1 MPTLCSKY
9 FLKTGLVVLS
19 AVAFIMWIAPAV
31 DAGDLSSARPV
42 PDGGTYH
49 EGAKRGWWWYEKMPE
64 KKKEEEKRIGEE
76 PERSPRL
83 DDYSTQRLWNMHPDD
98 FQALL
103 MTFQKK
109 AVQSPT
115 EENVKEY
122 YTIQDIARRKSLAF
136 ANVTAAVMQK
146 YPELSLAADS
156 PITAPGRNAAV
167 TQQTGEIES
176 KIRNARDEF
185 ALLYFF
191 SPSCPYCAE
200 QETILGYF
208 REKYRWEI
216 KAVDTESDPGTSSLF
231 GIKTTPTLLLIYR
244 ESRDQIPIS
253 TGVAS
258 LVEIEEKL
266 YRGIRLLKGEIT
278 PEEYSLY
285 EFQRGGAFDVKAPLR
300 REKRQE

>member
-1 MPTLCSKY
+1 LPTPCSKY
-9 FLKTGLVVLS
+9 CLKVGTVVLLAAAIAVLLMS
-19 AVAFIMWIAPAV
+19 AAYAV
-31 DAGDLSSARPV
+31 DLSPPPAT
-42 PDGGTYH
+42 DGRTYH
-49 EGAKRGWWWYEKMPE
+49 EGAKRGWWWYERIPE
-64 KKKEEEKRIGEE
+64 KKKEEEKKAEVK

-83 DDYSTQRLWNMHPDD
+83 ADYTMERLWDMHPDD

-103 MTFQKK
+103 MIFQKK
-109 AVQSPT
+109 AVRSPT

-136 ANVTAAVMQK
+136 ANATAAVMQK
-146 YPELSLAADS
+146 YPELSMTADS

-167 TQQTGEIES
+167 MQQMGEIES
-176 KIRNARDEF
+176 KIRSASGEF

-191 SPSCPYCAE
+191 SPACPYCAE
-200 QETILGYF
+200 QEAILGYF
-208 REKYRWEI
+208 RDKYRWEI
-216 KAVDTESDPGTSSLF
+216 KSIDRDSDPWTSSLF
-231 GIKTTPTLLLIYR
+231 SIETTPTLLLIYR
-244 ESRDQIPIS
+244 ESRDQIAVS
-253 TGVAS
+253 VGVAS
-258 LVEIEEKL
+258 LAEIEEKL